1 MEGIAIFTRATL
13 FGLLLIACA
22 AGLGV
27 KTYLLWK
34 QGPWDLPGPVK
45 PKPGVASQAPQPSP
59 KSAQAIVGT
68 EIIVSKNVFDPE
80 RGASKSKEAEAET
93 GAMQRIRSMVLLGTA
108 ILGPNRYAI
117 VQESDGSPGVPTQGR
132 LQTARRLRLGD
143 MVEGFNLTEI
153 GEKKIVF
160 VKGGARVELPVD
172 FFRKVDIASP
182 PSIPPAAQI
191 GVPGAPVA
199 PARPGPPVDPNIA
212 RRPRLP
218 TPPPS
223 P

>member
-1 MEGIAIFTRATL
+1 M

-27 KTYLLWK
+27 KIYLLWK

-45 PKPGVASQAPQPSP
+45 PKPGVASQAPQPSA

-93 GAMQRIRSMVLLGTA
+93 LAMQRIRSMVLLGTA

-117 VQESDGSPGVPTQGR
+117 VQESDGSPPGVPTQGR

-172 FFRKVDIASP
+172 FFRKVDIGSP
-182 PSIPPAAQI
+182 SGIPPAPQI
-191 GVPGAPVA
+191 GVPGAPGAAAA
-199 PARPGPPVDPNIA
+199 PARPNPPVDPNIA

>member
-1 MEGIAIFTRATL
+1 
-13 FGLLLIACA
+13 
-22 AGLGV
+22 
-27 KTYLLWK
+27 
-34 QGPWDLPGPVK
+34 
-45 PKPGVASQAPQPSP
+45 
-59 KSAQAIVGT
+59 
-68 EIIVSKNVFDPE
+68 
-80 RGASKSKEAEAET
+80 
-93 GAMQRIRSMVLLGTA
+93 MVLLGTA
-108 ILGPNRYAI
+108 ILGPDRYAI
-117 VQESDGSPGVPTQGR
+117 VQESDGSPPGVSTQGR

-199 PARPGPPVDPNIA
+199 PARPGPAVDPNIA

>member
-1 MEGIAIFTRATL
+1 L

-93 GAMQRIRSMVLLGTA
+93 RAMQRIRSMVLLGTA

-117 VQESDGSPGVPTQGR
+117 VQESDGPPVVGAPAQGR
-132 LQTARRLRLGD
+132 SQTPRRLKLGD
-143 MVEGFNLTEI
+143 MVEGFNLSEI
-153 GEKKIVF
+153 GDKKVVF
-160 VKGGARVELPVD
+160 VKGVSRVELPVD
-172 FFRKVDIASP
+172 FFRKVDVAGPPGIA
-182 PSIPPAAQI
+182 PAAQV
-191 GVPGAPVA
+191 GVPGAPG
-199 PARPGPPVDPNIA
+199 RPSPPVDPNIA

-218 TPPPS
+218 TPPPN

>member
-1 MEGIAIFTRATL
+1 V
-13 FGLLLIACA
+13 CA

-34 QGPWDLPGPVK
+34 EGPWGLPGPVK
-45 PKPGVASQAPQPSP
+45 PKAVAAPQSP
-59 KSAQAIVGT
+59 QSSAKPAQTIVGT

-80 RGASKSKEAEAET
+80 RGASKTKEAEAET
-93 GAMQRIRSMVLLGTA
+93 RAMQRIRSMVLLGTA

-132 LQTARRLRLGD
+132 SQTARRLKVGD
-143 MVEGFNLTEI
+143 MVEGFNLNEI
-153 GEKKIVF
+153 SDKKIVF
-160 VKGGARVELPVD
+160 VKGVSRVELAVD
-172 FFRKVDIASP
+172 FFRKVDVPGTPGPQP
-182 PSIPPAAQI
+182 PLQI
-191 GVPGAPVA
+191 GVPGAP
-199 PARPGPPVDPNIA
+199 ARPTPPVDPNIA

-223 P
+223 SP